1 MEEANE
7 LNKERN
13 TSQLSRQLCCTMER
27 MCPGPSPGG
36 NDSRVYVLGGRT
48 PRKDLQGKVTL
59 PWRIRTSKEKDNT
72 PLQPRRWDGASS
84 LAAWVVASQHP
95 RPQSM
100 EHIL

>member
-1 MEEANE
+1 VVFGPFP
-7 LNKERN
+7 
-13 TSQLSRQLCCTMER
+13 
-27 MCPGPSPGG
+27 CPSLRG
-36 NDSRVYVLGGRT
+36 RVLAART

-84 LAAWVVASQHP
+84 LAAWGVASQHQ
-95 RPQSM
+95 RPLSM